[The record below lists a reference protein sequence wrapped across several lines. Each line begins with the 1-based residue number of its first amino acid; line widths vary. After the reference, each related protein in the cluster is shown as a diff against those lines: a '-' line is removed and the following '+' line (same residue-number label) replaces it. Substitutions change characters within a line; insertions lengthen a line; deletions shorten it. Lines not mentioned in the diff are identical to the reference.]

1 MFRLI
6 TLFERL
12 LSLLIV
18 FLLLT
23 ATVLWSGRIFGSE
36 VGTLRAVTSPI
47 RMVVPVPEETL
58 CSALGLKSSQLSP
71 RDSATW
77 HVTAETGEEA
87 GVLLSSAPFANEV
100 TGFAGPT
107 PLYIY
112 VDETGIVRSIVAAD
126 NAESPDFAK
135 IATEELFGKWTG
147 MEADGVVAKRVDAV
161 SGATFTSNSLINNA
175 KLTLGAYLKKQNEQ
189 RRAAP
194 AIGWSRTVAVFFV
207 LLLGFVTAW
216 RYRRVRWLRFV
227 VLVLNVVVT
236 GFWAGQFLSLTILR
250 GWIENGLSPLLYLPT
265 VVMLAV
271 AIIMPYLGKRN
282 YYCTWICPYGSLQRL
297 AWELPLPKIH
307 LSDKSYRRMRRF
319 RTYVLMALLL
329 ALWMGYGLQLLDY
342 EPFTAFLLSA
352 AAPAV
357 VVLGGAFVVA
367 GIFIPTPWYCCL
379 CPVGELLSIAEA
391 TGRKKTIDKEKAI
404 SQS

>member
-126 NAESPDFAK
+126 NAESPD
-135 IATEELFGKWTG
+135 
-147 MEADGVVAKRVDAV
+147 
-161 SGATFTSNSLINNA
+161 
-175 KLTLGAYLKKQNEQ
+175 
-189 RRAAP
+189 
-194 AIGWSRTVAVFFV
+194 
-207 LLLGFVTAW
+207 
-216 RYRRVRWLRFV
+216 
-227 VLVLNVVVT
+227 
-236 GFWAGQFLSLTILR
+236 
-250 GWIENGLSPLLYLPT
+250 
-265 VVMLAV
+265 
-271 AIIMPYLGKRN
+271 
-282 YYCTWICPYGSLQRL
+282 
-297 AWELPLPKIH
+297 LPK
-307 LSDKSYRRMRRF
+307 
-319 RTYVLMALLL
+319 
-329 ALWMGYGLQLLDY
+329 
-342 EPFTAFLLSA
+342 
-352 AAPAV
+352 
-357 VVLGGAFVVA
+357 
-367 GIFIPTPWYCCL
+367 
-379 CPVGELLSIAEA
+379 
-391 TGRKKTIDKEKAI
+391 
-404 SQS
+404 